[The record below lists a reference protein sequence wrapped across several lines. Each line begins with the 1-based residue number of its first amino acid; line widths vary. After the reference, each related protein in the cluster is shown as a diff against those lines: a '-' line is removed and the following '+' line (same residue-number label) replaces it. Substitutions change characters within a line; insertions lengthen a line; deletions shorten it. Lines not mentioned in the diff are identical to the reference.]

1 MVKLTYR
8 DKKWE
13 LPAGMTVRDAILKC
27 GLNPEQVL
35 AVRAG
40 KLIHEATILKDDDE
54 IKLVAVISGGAFFS
68 ANPGTARQGKSC
80 ANERE

>member
-1 MVKLTYR
+1 MVKLIYR

-13 LPAGMTVRDAILKC
+13 LSVGMTVRDAILKC

-40 KLIHEATILKDDDE
+40 KLIHEATILKEGDE
-54 IKLVAVISGGAFFS
+54 IKLVAVISGGARFF
-68 ANPGTARQGKSC
+68 
-80 ANERE
+80 NE

>member
-1 MVKLTYR
+1 MVRFTYR

-13 LPAGMTVRDAILKC
+13 LHAGMTVRDAILKC

-35 AVRAG
+35 AVRGG

-54 IKLVAVISGGAFFS
+54 IKLVAVISGGNFPES
-68 ANPGTARQGKSC
+68 
-80 ANERE
+80 

>member
-27 GLNPEQVL
+27 SLNPEQVL

-40 KLIHEATILKDDDE
+40 KLINEATILKEDDE
-54 IKLVAVISGGAFFS
+54 IKLVAVISGGA
-68 ANPGTARQGKSC
+68 A
-80 ANERE
+80 

>member
-1 MVKLTYR
+1 MVRLTYR

-13 LPAGMTVRDAILKC
+13 LPTGMTVRDAILKC

-40 KLIHEATILKDDDE
+40 KLINEATILKEDDE
-54 IKLVAVISGGAFFS
+54 IKLVAVISGGTLIS
-68 ANPGTARQGKSC
+68 ANN
-80 ANERE
+80 ANGRE